1 MLHENALVFSQLEAR
16 NFFIYIISMLTMRFG
31 TIGGHAEVIFKDV
44 RVPKDN
50 LLLGPGRG
58 FEIAQVSNK
67 IKIRIFRLCLL
78 FPIERLFFASYPSA
92 LFLSSSSPYL
102 YFSLSSLISSTMSP
116 CFTCLIELSYIN
128 PSEI

>member
-16 NFFIYIISMLTMRFG
+16 NFFIYIINMLTMRFG

-67 IKIRIFRLCLL
+67 IKKSEFSASVSSSSQLSG
-78 FPIERLFFASYPSA
+78 FFFASYPPA
-92 LFLSSSSPYL
+92 LFLPSSSPYL
-102 YFSLSSLISSTMSP
+102 YFSISLLSSLS
-116 CFTCLIELSYIN
+116 L
-128 PSEI
+128 

>member
-1 MLHENALVFSQLEAR
+1 MLHENALVFSQLDAR
-16 NFFIYIISMLTMRFG
+16 NFFIYIINMLTMRFG

-67 IKIRIFRLCLL
+67 IKIRIFRLCLPFL
-78 FPIERLFFASYPSA
+78 STERLFFASYPSA
-92 LFLSSSSPYL
+92 LVLPSSSPYL
-102 YFSLSSLISSTMSP
+102 YLSTSLLSSLSLLNHVS
-116 CFTCLIELSYIN
+116 LA
-128 PSEI
+128 

>member
-78 FPIERLFFASYPSA
+78 FPIERLFLPLTLPLSF
-92 LFLSSSSPYL
+92 FLRLHRIYI
-102 YFSLSSLISSTMSP
+102 SLSLFSHLFHYESM
-116 CFTCLIELSYIN
+116 FHLFD
-128 PSEI
+128 

>member
-16 NFFIYIISMLTMRFG
+16 NFFIYIINMLTMRFG

-67 IKIRIFRLCLL
+67 IKIRIFRLCLPFL
-78 FPIERLFFASYPSA
+78 LTERLFFASYPSA
-92 LFLSSSSPYL
+92 LVLPSPSPYL
-102 YFSLSSLISSTMSP
+102 YFSISLLSSLS
-116 CFTCLIELSYIN
+116 L
-128 PSEI
+128 